1 MENTHFERE
10 RRTTMIT
17 PVPMATTDLLI
28 LLSMIVASLVSV
40 AGIGRCKTIPERIAV
55 ATSFGSKI
63 AMFIIAYGV
72 FRGDWMIGSIGAII
86 LISGDA
92 GMVILSLT
100 ELKE

>member
-1 MENTHFERE
+1 
-10 RRTTMIT
+10 MIT
-17 PVPMATTDLLI
+17 PIPMATADLLI

-40 AGIGRCKTIPERIAV
+40 AGISRCTTIPERIAV

-100 ELKE
+100 EIKE